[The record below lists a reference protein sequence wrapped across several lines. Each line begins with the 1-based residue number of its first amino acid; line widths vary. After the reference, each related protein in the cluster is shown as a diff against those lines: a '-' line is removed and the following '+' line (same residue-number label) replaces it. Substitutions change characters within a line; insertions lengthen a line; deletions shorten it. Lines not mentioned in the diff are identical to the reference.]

1 MTLLKVKNVE
11 HNKTAN
17 VEHNDRSTTP
27 RSTNVTNTTE
37 VVANPCLNNCLNN
50 SYNSKKRGLA
60 RYVHQD
66 DEKFTQYPNM
76 TRHNN
81 CRLYQLTTT
90 S

>member
-11 HNKTAN
+11 HNRTAN
-17 VEHNDRSTTP
+17 VEHNRT
-27 RSTNVTNTTE
+27 TNVTNTTE
-37 VVANPCLNNCLNN
+37 VVANPRLNNCLNN
-50 SYNSKKRGLA
+50 SYNNNKRGLA